1 MDAAKARP
9 LDASSVDSGQ
19 NQENEEMLYNRRPTS
34 SSSSSRASYHPEGQE
49 VHLNCHSCGATLAK
63 TRAVIS
69 VDELQAEGVALEY
82 EQEQGRDVE
91 ICLTDVH
98 VYCLPVKT
106 FYDPDEKCKRDIV
119 CVKENCNVYK
129 EKETRTK
136 LMWFQHYVRSKCY
149 CCKCKTQVGS
159 FYKPKDES
167 SNLPTFYGLMLE
179 KLDGKHQKELYLKCR
194 RCQHRVSWRNSIV
207 NLRDHVS
214 IGSGFHGW
222 EDIHLFEERVHT
234 QVHSFKDQTDDYHVF
249 LTVEDADC
257 LKKNKVKSDWFV
269 GLTATECRCPRDW
282 CQRLVGWR
290 FQNVD
295 RHFYGLLV
303 KELHGPHLKGWL
315 WCKSCTNY
323 LFQLEDIVPK
333 DPVSSKI
340 VYEESAI
347 VGRVFGVRV
356 PLLKDEHGTLRKI
369 LTVKGRNLVGNRGD
383 PLKAADGWF
392 KDYIEFCPVYCS
404 NCQETI
410 GREYKSTKKDGDKFA
425 VVFWEKIGGQFT
437 IPTGLRSPPY
447 SHVSDRTAIVVG
459 NTYESDPDTRN
470 KLMCCANDADAMERN
485 LKSLRLPF
493 EVRKL
498 NNATKDQIISA
509 LENIPTKEDQVVLFY
524 FSGHG
529 KAEKGFHFIVPDSDD
544 RRHWEEATPTSSYI
558 NIRQIETLMM
568 KTGARVKISIIDACR
583 GTGQFHDR
591 VSEDFRKAVEDLSLG
606 NLDDDDVFEDAPES
620 SPIPEM
626 SSNACPPCAA
636 GSVNPSGTPIA
647 ETGARGTQVEDGDDE
662 EENSTQSTFGSRAAT
677 PSVEPSSEQDGR
689 DFRRLNESHQ
699 GYGFVKMYSCAD
711 DTLSSAGDRTSLSYF
726 TKHLVSEMTKE
737 LSIYRLFQ
745 HVNTLMKSDAGRL
758 KQVPRVHS
766 TLTEPFR
773 FQTRDL
779 PDFSHLPANRD

>member
-1 MDAAKARP
+1 
-9 LDASSVDSGQ
+9 
-19 NQENEEMLYNRRPTS
+19 
-34 SSSSSRASYHPEGQE
+34 
-49 VHLNCHSCGATLAK
+49 
-63 TRAVIS
+63 
-69 VDELQAEGVALEY
+69 
-82 EQEQGRDVE
+82 
-91 ICLTDVH
+91 
-98 VYCLPVKT
+98 
-106 FYDPDEKCKRDIV
+106 
-119 CVKENCNVYK
+119 
-129 EKETRTK
+129 
-136 LMWFQHYVRSKCY
+136 MWFQHYVRSKCY

-315 WCKSCTNY
+315 WCESCREN
-323 LFQLEDIVPK
+323 LFQLEDIDPK

-340 VYEESAI
+340 VYEESAV

-356 PLLKDEHGTLRKI
+356 PVLKDEQGTPRKI
-369 LTVKGRNLVGNRGD
+369 LTVTGNKLKGNRGD
-383 PLKAADGWF
+383 LSKAEDGWF
-392 KDYIEFCPVYCS
+392 KDYTEFCPVRCP
-404 NCQETI
+404 NKKCDETI
-410 GREYKSTKKDGDKFA
+410 GREYKSTKKEGNTFA
-425 VVFWEKIGGQFT
+425 VVFWEKIGGRFA

-447 SHVSDRTAIVVG
+447 SHVKDRKAIVVG
-459 NTYESDPDTRN
+459 NTYESDPNTGNR
-470 KLMCCANDADAMERN
+470 LMCCANDADAMERK
-485 LKSLRLPF
+485 LKSLRFPF
-493 EVRKL
+493 EVYKL
-498 NNATKDQIISA
+498 KNATKDHIISA
-509 LENIPTKEDQVVLFY
+509 LENIPTKKDQVVLFY

-529 KAEKGFHFIVPDSDD
+529 SAENGFHFIVPDSNDS
-544 RRHWEEATPTSSYI
+544 RHWEEATTTSSYI
-558 NIRQIETLMM
+558 NIRLIETLMM
-568 KTGARVKISIIDACR
+568 QTGARVKISIIDACR
-583 GTGQFHDR
+583 GTGHFHDQ
-591 VSEDFRKAVEDLSLG
+591 VSKDCRKTVEHLPFNNLG
-606 NLDDDDVFEDAPES
+606 DYDDEVFAD
-620 SPIPEM
+620 SPKSRPIQEM
-626 SSNACPPCAA
+626 SSNARPPCAA
-636 GSVNPSGTPIA
+636 GDVNPSGTPTA
-647 ETGARGTQVEDGDDE
+647 ETGASGKQAEDGDDE
-662 EENSTQSTFGSRAAT
+662 KENSTRSTNENRAVT
-677 PSVEPSSEQDGR
+677 PSVEPSSEQNR
-689 DFRRLNESHQ
+689 RKFRRLSQSLQ

-711 DTLSSAGDRTSLSYF
+711 DTTSVAGDRKSLSKF

-745 HVNTLMKSDAGRL
+745 NVNTLMKSDAGHL

-779 PDFSHLPANRD
+779 PDFSHLPAKRD